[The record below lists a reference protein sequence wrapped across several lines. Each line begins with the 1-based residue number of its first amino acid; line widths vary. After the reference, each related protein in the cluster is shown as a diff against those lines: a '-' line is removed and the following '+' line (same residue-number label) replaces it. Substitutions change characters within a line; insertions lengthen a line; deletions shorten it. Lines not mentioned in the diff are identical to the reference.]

1 MRLKFSSFSVPSA
14 SLSLFD
20 IIAVLAIIPVMDYIV
35 YPLLQRCGISFTPLR
50 RIGVG
55 FLMAAAA
62 MMVAGFVEIKRR
74 GRWEQG
80 HVFNQLVNGEKR
92 AASDLNIFWQIPQYF
107 FIGTS
112 EVLAS
117 ITGKIKFQL
126 VCTQTYAS
134 PYRLN
139 STSFPGPLPYQWR
152 GFESEVELSQGLFFD
167 N

>member
-1 MRLKFSSFSVPSA
+1 MRRKFSSFSCVPSA
-14 SLSLFD
+14 SLSIFD

-35 YPLLQRCGISFTPLR
+35 YPLVQRCGISFTPLR

-80 HVFNQLVNGEKR
+80 HVFNKLVDGKNA
-92 AASDLNIFWQIPQYF
+92 AASDLSIFWQIPQYF

-112 EVLAS
+112 EVLAT

-134 PYRLN
+134 TYIV
-139 STSFPGPLPYQWR
+139 SIQIAR
-152 GFESEVELSQGLFFD
+152 G
-167 N
+167 